1 MAENTG
7 EKKIKLLSEEEL
19 SSQWA
24 SMSREAKD
32 EACLYQNIPLAFIR
46 SHVREINWPNLSVN
60 HNVTFEI
67 LDAYSRKISWK
78 SICVN
83 AKKLSDTFL
92 YNYRLRLEWY
102 IVLEKQQLEAEI
114 LVRLA
119 EAFRKSSLRTQKEK
133 FWKAISK
140 FQEMDIPFIDAYRRY
155 IDMRLLSANKMIPE
169 EVLQKY
175 IDELDVEVLLTN
187 RTDHSKEFLTKNYM
201 VFLKSDKI
209 KAAIAKKIQDRVDEE
224 KKTK

>member
-1 MAENTG
+1 MPKKTK
-7 EKKIKLLSEEEL
+7 EKKIKLLTEEEL
-19 SSQWA
+19 NTQWDL
-24 SMSREAKD
+24 MTKEQKD

-60 HNVTFEI
+60 PNVTFEI

-140 FQEMDIPFIDAYRRY
+140 FQEMDIPFIDAYHRY

-175 IDELDVEVLLTN
+175 INELDVEVLLTN
-187 RTDHSKEFLTKNYM
+187 RTDLSKEFITKNYM
-201 VFLKSDKI
+201 AFLKNDKI
-209 KAAIAKKIQDRVDEE
+209 KAAVAKKIQDRIDEE